1 MIALDTNVVVR
12 LLVDDHP
19 EQTRRARRL
28 IEASPVVI
36 LPTVLLESEWVLR
49 GAYRLA
55 PRAIAESFRK
65 LLGVPGVTAESA
77 GCVAQAIDWYER
89 GLDFADAL
97 HLALARDAEALAT
110 FDAKLAKRA
119 ARLSPARVMAL

>member
-28 IEASPVVI
+28 IEANTVLI

-49 GAYRLA
+49 GAYRLV
-55 PRAIAESFRK
+55 PGVIADSFRK

-77 GCVAQAIDWYER
+77 ASIARAIDWYES

-97 HLALARDAEALAT
+97 HLALAHETEALAT
-110 FDAKLAKRA
+110 FDLKLARRA
-119 ARLSPARVMAL
+119 ARLQTAKVVAL